1 MKLKCLPV
9 LLVFL
14 LTGCEDL
21 YPALETIDV
30 SLAEETEN
38 FSVNQEIKVNISG
51 YIDSLLYDKVNIS
64 FGLAMKAEANGE
76 DYTERGDFL
85 NFSSTTSIYKGSVSA
100 MFLGEDDLG
109 DINHNFSFTV
119 AKSGYYELWV
129 GIVVYGRKPAELR
142 ESSYSKLIHFT
153 VK

>member
-1 MKLKCLPV
+1 MKMKCLPV

-14 LTGCEDL
+14 LTGCKDL
-21 YPALETIDV
+21 YPTLETIDV
-30 SLAEETEN
+30 SLADETKS

-129 GIVVYGRKPAELR
+129 GLEAYGRDFSKLR
-142 ESSYSKLIHFT
+142 VAYYSKHIRFT
-153 VK
+153 VR